1 MNPRPQESETE
12 NVMNIQQALI
22 THIADEWLDGDAE
35 GLDADVSLT
44 ELNVIDSAAIF
55 DLVHHLQATYRVT
68 VPLNQVVPENF
79 ETVKSIASL
88 VERLRHAQAEG
99 AAR

>member
-1 MNPRPQESETE
+1 MT
-12 NVMNIQQALI
+12 IQQDLI
-22 THIADEWLDGDAE
+22 THIAAEWLGGDAE

-55 DLVHHLQATYRVT
+55 DLVHHLQATYRISI
-68 VPLNQVVPENF
+68 PLGQVVPDNF
-79 ETVKSIASL
+79 ETVRSIASL
-88 VERLRHAQAEG
+88 VERLRQAEG

>member
-1 MNPRPQESETE
+1 MNL
-12 NVMNIQQALI
+12 QQDLI
-22 THIADEWLDGDAE
+22 RHIADAWLDGDAE

-44 ELNVIDSAAIF
+44 ELNVIDSTAIF
-55 DLVHHLQATYRVT
+55 DLVHHLQATYRIT

-79 ETVKSIASL
+79 ATVNAIAAL
-88 VERLRHAQAEG
+88 VERLRQAEG

>member
-1 MNPRPQESETE
+1 MNL
-12 NVMNIQQALI
+12 QQALI
-22 THIADEWLDGDAE
+22 RHIADAWLDGDAE

-44 ELNVIDSAAIF
+44 ELNVIDSTAIF
-55 DLVHHLQATYRVT
+55 DLVHHLQATYRIT

-79 ETVKSIASL
+79 ATVNAIAAL
-88 VERLRHAQAEG
+88 VERLRQAEG